1 MSYRDFYDDILSE
14 NLKGIYAFYGSEK
27 FIMNSMIDISKKKF
41 ITEGLE
47 AIDLIDV
54 EAKGLTYV
62 EAKKM
67 VEHLPFASEKRVIIL
82 RNPDFIDS
90 EKWQRENLDN
100 FLEIHNSSEHV
111 LTLLICDKL
120 DNRKYGVK
128 ALNKVGKVVEFSKI
142 NRDELIRWIKN
153 KFNELKR
160 PIGREAVAY
169 IADNSLYLEKGSDG
183 DLGKLYSFIQVLSDA
198 VKNSEITLNDVR
210 EYMDLRVETNIF
222 KWRTALLAGKS
233 KEAIYYLHALLVE
246 GEAPIKLLYMAEI
259 HLRDLYL
266 YSLLKSAKLKEA
278 EIAKKMGKQVFML
291 KDLQMLINTKTYR
304 YLDALIET
312 LLAHDDMM
320 KIGGIDGKLVLQM
333 LAFKIEKITRAY

>member
-1 MSYRDFYDDILSE
+1 MSYRDYYDDMLSG
-14 NLKGIYAFYGSEK
+14 NLKSIYAFYGVEK
-27 FIMNSMIDISKKKF
+27 FIMNSMIDIAKKNL

-47 AIDLIDV
+47 AIDLIDID
-54 EAKGLTYV
+54 AKGLTYV

-67 VEHLPFASEKRVIIL
+67 VEHLPFGSEKRVVIL

-100 FLEIHNSSEHV
+100 FLEIHRSAEHI

-128 ALNKVGKVVEFSKI
+128 ALNKVGKVVEFTRI

-160 PIGREAVAY
+160 PIAREALTY
-169 IADNSLYLEKGSDG
+169 IADNSLYLEKGNDS
-183 DLGKLYSFIQVLSDA
+183 DLGKLYSFIQVLSDS
-198 VKNSEITLNDVR
+198 VKHSEITLNDVR
-210 EYMDLRVETNIF
+210 EQLDLRVETNIF

-233 KEAIYYLHALLVE
+233 KEAIYYLDALLAD
-246 GEAPIKLLYMAEI
+246 GEAPIKLMYMLEI
-259 HLRDLYL
+259 HLKDLYL

-291 KDLQMLINTKTYR
+291 KDLQGLMNARTYR
-304 YLDALIET
+304 HLGSLME
-312 LLAHDDMM
+312 LLLEYDDMM
-320 KIGGIDGKLVLQM
+320 KIGGVDGKLVLQM
-333 LAFKIEKITRAY
+333 LAFKIAEVTK